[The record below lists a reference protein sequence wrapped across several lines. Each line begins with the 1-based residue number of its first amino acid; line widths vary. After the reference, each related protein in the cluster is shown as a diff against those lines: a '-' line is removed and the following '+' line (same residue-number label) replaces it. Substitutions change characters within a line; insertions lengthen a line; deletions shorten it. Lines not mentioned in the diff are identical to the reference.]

1 VKNKSGLHPNW
12 VTGFTDGEGSFI
24 VKIFQEKGSLFG

>member
-1 VKNKSGLHPNW
+1 MENKSGLHPHW

-24 VKIFQEKGSLFG
+24 VKIFQEKGYLLG